1 MKKSLFAIAAVTAF
15 AGAAQAQSSVTVYG
29 IVDAG
34 FIGGNN
40 RISTPTGQRKA
51 TGAEFG
57 QGAESTTRLGFR
69 GNEDLGGGMSA
80 FFTLEMALAMNGT
93 NTLGSASNSNRQS
106 FVGIGKT
113 GLGRASF
120 GTQYTTAFELAAA
133 TSPGQLNNIVGDV
146 IYGQQS
152 LVSTT
157 PSSSTTSAALTNQ
170 NANSGSDVGFTV
182 RTANMLKLASDRMAG
197 IQATAFY
204 FQDGDDITQ
213 GTTNATTRVG
223 GTNTRNGGGLG
234 LNYTVGKFYAGAA
247 YQSLTAKN
255 PYAPAVAQSATV
267 AAVAATNTVQVFGS
281 SNNTGQNV
289 KDNQWLVGATYD
301 FGILKAYAQYV
312 NRKATSQINT
322 SNYGTRT
329 AQQIGV
335 RGNFTPKIE
344 GWASAGNG
352 RYSTMGV
359 SSPTA
364 NFNGWQLGSNYILSK
379 RTNLYAIYGQ
389 AITSS
394 VSGQNNSAGTSN
406 YAAGI
411 RHTF

>member
-34 FIGGNN
+34 YIGTNS
-40 RISTPTGQRKA
+40 RISAAGRTTKA
-51 TGAEFG
+51 TGSEFG

-69 GNEDLGGGMSA
+69 GNEDLGGGMNA

-93 NTLGSASNSNRQS
+93 NTLGSAGNSNRQS
-106 FVGIGKT
+106 FVGIGKK
-113 GLGRASF
+113 GLGNASF

-146 IYGQQS
+146 IYGQQTNVATS
-152 LVSTT
+152 VS
-157 PSSSTTSAALTNQ
+157 SAAALSNTNSS
-170 NANSGSDVGFTV
+170 SGSDVGFTV
-182 RTANMLKLASDRMAG
+182 RTANMLKLASDRIAG
-197 IQATAFY
+197 AQATGFY
-204 FQDGDDITQ
+204 FMDNADSAQAAVAT
-213 GTTNATTRVG
+213 ATTRTG
-223 GTNTRNGGGLG
+223 GTDNRNGWGLG
-234 LNYTVGKFYAGAA
+234 ANYTVGKFYAGAT
-247 YQSLTAKN
+247 YQSLTASN
-255 PYAPAVAQSATV
+255 PYAPAVAQTATT
-267 AAVAATNTVQVFGS
+267 AAVAATGGIQLFGS
-281 SNNTGQNV
+281 SNNTGVNV

-312 NRKATSQINT
+312 NRKATDDRN
-322 SNYGTRT
+322 SNIYGSRT

-344 GWASAGNG
+344 GWASGGTG
-352 RYSTMGV
+352 RYATFGT

-364 NFNGWQLGSNYILSK
+364 NFNGWQVGSNYILSK

-394 VSGQNNSAGTSN
+394 VSGNGNTAGTSN
-406 YAAGI
+406 YALGL

>member
-29 IVDAG
+29 LLDAG
-34 FIGGNN
+34 YIGSNN
-40 RISTPTGQRKA
+40 RVSTTAGQRKS
-51 TGAEFG
+51 TGSEFG

-80 FFTLEMALAMNGT
+80 FFTLEMALAMSGT

-113 GLGRASF
+113 GLGRASI
-120 GTQYTTAFELAAA
+120 GTQYTPVFELAAA
-133 TSPGQLNNIVGDV
+133 TSPGQLNNISGDV
-146 IYGQQS
+146 VYGQQTN
-152 LVSTT
+152 LGTGPSTA
-157 PSSSTTSAALTNQ
+157 AALANQ

-182 RTANMLKLASDRMAG
+182 RTGNMLKLASDRMAG

-204 FQDGDDITQ
+204 FQDGDDSTQ
-213 GTTNATTRVG
+213 GTTNATTRTG

-234 LNYTVGKFYAGAA
+234 ANYTVGKFYAGVA

-267 AAVAATNTVQVFGS
+267 AAVAASGGVQVFGS
-281 SNNTGQNV
+281 SNNTGINV
-289 KDNQWLVGATYD
+289 KDNQWLAGATYD

-312 NRKATSQINT
+312 NRKVTSQINT

-335 RGNFTPKIE
+335 RGNWTPTIE
-344 GWASAGNG
+344 SWASAGTG

-364 NFNGWQLGSNYILSK
+364 NFNGWQVGSNYILSK

-389 AITSS
+389 TITSS

>member
-1 MKKSLFAIAAVTAF
+1 MKKSLFALAAVTAF

-29 IVDAG
+29 ILDAG
-34 FIGGNN
+34 FIGTNS
-40 RISTPTGQRKA
+40 RISAAGVTKKA
-51 TGAEFG
+51 TGSEFG
-57 QGAESTTRLGFR
+57 QAAESTTRLGFR

-106 FVGIGKT
+106 FVGIGSK

-146 IYGQQS
+146 IYGQQTNVATS
-152 LVSTT
+152 VS
-157 PSSSTTSAALTNQ
+157 SAAALSNTN
-170 NANSGSDVGFTV
+170 ASSGSDVGFTV

-197 IQATAFY
+197 VQATGFY
-204 FQDGDDITQ
+204 FMDNADSAQ
-213 GTTNATTRVG
+213 GTRNATTRVG
-223 GTNTRNGGGLG
+223 GTDNRNGWGLG
-234 LNYTVGKFYAGAA
+234 ANYTVGKFYAGAT
-247 YQSLTAKN
+247 YQSLTASN
-255 PYAPAVAQSATV
+255 PYAPAVAQTSST
-267 AAVAATNTVQVFGS
+267 AAVAATGTPQVFGS
-281 SNNTGQNV
+281 SNNTGTNI

-312 NRKATSQINT
+312 NRKATSGIN
-322 SNYGTRT
+322 SSIYGTRT

-335 RGNFTPKIE
+335 RGNWTPKIE
-344 GWASAGNG
+344 SWASAGTG
-352 RYSTMGV
+352 RYAVTGSN
-359 SSPTA
+359 SPTA
-364 NFNGWQLGSNYILSK
+364 NFNGWQVGSNYILSK

-394 VSGQNNSAGTSN
+394 VSGNGNTAGTSN
-406 YAAGI
+406 YAAGL

>member
-34 FIGGNN
+34 YIGTNN
-40 RISTPTGQRKA
+40 RISAAGRTTKA
-51 TGAEFG
+51 TGSEFG

-69 GNEDLGGGMSA
+69 GNEDLGGGMNA

-93 NTLGSASNSNRQS
+93 NTLGSAANSNRQS
-106 FVGIGKT
+106 FVGIGKK
-113 GLGRASF
+113 GLGNASF

-146 IYGQQS
+146 IYGQQTNVATS
-152 LVSTT
+152 VS
-157 PSSSTTSAALTNQ
+157 SAAALSNTNSS
-170 NANSGSDVGFTV
+170 SGSDVGFTV
-182 RTANMLKLASDRMAG
+182 RTANMLKLASDRIAG
-197 IQATAFY
+197 AQATGFY
-204 FQDGDDITQ
+204 FMDNADSAQAAVAT
-213 GTTNATTRVG
+213 ATTRTG
-223 GTNTRNGGGLG
+223 GTDNRNGWGLG
-234 LNYTVGKFYAGAA
+234 ANYTVGKFYAGAT
-247 YQSLTAKN
+247 YQSLTASN
-255 PYAPAVAQSATV
+255 PYAPAVAQTATT
-267 AAVAATNTVQVFGS
+267 AAVAATGGIQLFGS
-281 SNNTGQNV
+281 SNNTGVNV

-312 NRKATSQINT
+312 NRKATDDRN
-322 SNYGTRT
+322 SNIYGSRT

-344 GWASAGNG
+344 GWASGGTG
-352 RYSTMGV
+352 RYATFGT

-364 NFNGWQLGSNYILSK
+364 NFNGWQVGSNYILSK

-394 VSGQNNSAGTSN
+394 VSGNGNTAGTSN
-406 YAAGI
+406 YALGL